1 MRIASLLAR
10 GLTVAAL
17 VLCAP
22 LVASAAETA
31 NAGRATKASK
41 AEHAASRVLFLSV
54 DITPAAKH
62 ALLEREGK
70 ALGFDVKQIEYPLRG
85 APVDKDTA
93 LDRALRDAD
102 LVWID
107 VPHPTA
113 EARLH
118 QIVDAALQRAALPAQ
133 RVLWIP
139 AGEPAASDRS
149 LRGYL
154 QAGGPVNTRAAFAVA
169 RAQLDGKTAP
179 DPGPPQLIPQR
190 GIHYPGAPRLF
201 VDAAEFRA
209 WAAQQGLRGE
219 PVAILLHRYHFVQGN
234 TAWLDRWLAMF
245 RQQGLLAYA
254 AFSGQLSDK
263 PLSELLERDGQ
274 VQARVIV
281 NHSLLPQGATLQ
293 PTFERWGIPVLQTQP
308 YRQDEA
314 SVWEGSETGLAQA
327 DIPFYFAQPEAAGL
341 IDPVVVVAH
350 PKRGEPE
357 LIERQAASVAGKAA
371 RWVALQ
377 TKANADK
384 RLVAFVYNYPP
395 GGSNFGASFL
405 NVPRSLARVS
415 TGLKDAGYGVTPMVE
430 ADWIS
435 GLKPM
440 LSAYYPGTDL
450 QALLDADEA
459 EALPLARYTA
469 WFDALPKAVRDPIV
483 ARWGSPASSR
493 YVLRVRG
500 EPVFVIPRLKL
511 GALTVLP
518 QPPREETLRNGQ
530 DPFMHRSK
538 TPLSH
543 HYLATYL
550 WARQADAII
559 HFGTHGTQEWAPGK
573 IRGPDV
579 MDPVWLP
586 LGDTPVIYPYIV
598 DNLGEALTAKR
609 RGRALMVSHRTPSF
623 APAGFNAQMAHM
635 HELMHEWE
643 TVDPGPTRQGLE
655 RQMVQQFVEHN
666 LHRDLGWTA
675 EQITENFSGYLELL
689 HPYLDRLAQSS
700 QPKGLA
706 VFGVVPDEDQ
716 RRGSILQ
723 LLRVPLIEALGED
736 IDEAFLINHEGV
748 ATARP
753 ARWLDLALKDAEAA
767 SHLDLRP
774 SACIA
779 AGTAA
784 AASAASAVAAEL
796 KHAASAPGAA
806 SSAPMVTCG
815 DGFVPN
821 RAARKP
827 IDQAAL
833 YQLALRAQEM
843 ATRLSTEGEMPGL
856 LRALDGRFIP
866 AAYGG
871 DLLRNPESLPTGRN
885 LTGLDP
891 NRLPTKQAF
900 EAAQALFKR
909 WYEEQAQAGTAPQR
923 LALSLWAGETLRHQ
937 GIMEAQALVA
947 LGATPVWDATG
958 RPTSIKLLSP
968 KELGRPRVDVLLS
981 ITGSYRDQFPALMK
995 LIDQAVAAAG
1005 EAESDNAI
1013 ASNNRAIAGEL
1024 RKAGLKPAQAQALA
1038 QARVFGNPAGDY
1050 GTGIA
1055 DAVQDNGLK
1064 GKDGK
1069 TDPRLGQLFLSTMS
1083 QPYVDGEPLSVPPA
1097 QAQQALGAHLRHTD
1111 AALMSRSSHLYAMV
1125 SSDDPFQYL
1134 GGMAAA
1140 AKVAGGTKDIALHV
1154 SQLQDATEQHT
1165 ETAAQAIALEMQ
1177 TRYLH
1182 PGWLKAQQAE
1192 GWSGALQVLKAVQYS
1207 FGWQSIAPGT
1217 VRADHWQSFYDVL
1230 VKDKHKL
1237 GVPEWLKQNP
1247 QAYAQALERLVQ
1259 ADRMGYWKPDAQTK
1273 QEIAS
1278 LYRDLTKAAP
1288 LNNEL
1293 AAVRRWTADQLPQD
1307 VPAVQPVSPAAPQ
1320 PADKAQKPP
1329 ERRAQPAAP
1338 SVPTVRGLALQRVPE
1353 PTKPKPA
1360 EPTAQRLE
1368 QALAWVAMAL
1378 LMCAGA
1384 IWQSRRANPP
1394 HRAGLTLHNDNNLI
1408 PQGTA

>member
-1 MRIASLLAR
+1 MRIVSLLAR
-10 GLTVAAL
+10 GFAVAVLA
-17 VLCAP
+17 LCAFTP
-22 LVASAAETA
+22 FGASAAGIARTA
-31 NAGRATKASK
+31 KAAGVS
-41 AEHAASRVLFLSV
+41 SRVLFLSV

-85 APVDKDTA
+85 APVDRDPA

-118 QIVDAALQRAALPAQ
+118 QIVDAALQRTAVPAQ

-169 RAQLDGKTAP
+169 RAQLDGKSAP
-179 DPGPPQLIPQR
+179 DLGPPQLIPQR
-190 GIHYPGAPRLF
+190 GIHYPGAPKLF

-293 PTFERWGIPVLQTQP
+293 PTFERWGVPVLQTQP

-415 TGLKDAGYGVTPMVE
+415 TGLKDAGYGVTPIAE

-469 WFDALPKAVRDPIV
+469 WFDALPRAVRDPIV

-500 EPVFVIPRLKL
+500 EPVFVIPRLKR

-573 IRGPDV
+573 LRGPDV

-666 LHRDLGWTA
+666 LHRDLGWSA
-675 EQITENFSGYLELL
+675 EQIAANFSGYLELL

-706 VFGVVPDEDQ
+706 VFGVVPDEEQ
-716 RRGSILQ
+716 RRGSLLQ

-748 ATARP
+748 AKARP
-753 ARWLDLALKDAEAA
+753 ARWLDVALKDPEAA
-767 SHLDLRP
+767 SKLDLRP
-774 SACIA
+774 SSDIEA
-779 AGTAA
+779 
-784 AASAASAVAAEL
+784 
-796 KHAASAPGAA
+796 
-806 SSAPMVTCG
+806 
-815 DGFVPN
+815 FVPN

-843 ATRLSTEGEMPGL
+843 STRLSTEGEMPGL

-947 LGATPVWDATG
+947 LGATPVWDTTG

-1064 GKDGK
+1064 GKDGQ

-1083 QPYVDGEPLSVPPA
+1083 QPYVDGEPLSVPTA

-1134 GGMAAA
+1134 GGLAAA
-1140 AKVAGGTKDIALHV
+1140 AKVAGSTKSIALHV

-1177 TRYLH
+1177 GRYLH

-1207 FGWQSIAPGT
+1207 FGWQTIAPGT

-1237 GVPEWLKQNP
+1237 GVPDWLKQNP
-1247 QAYAQALERLVQ
+1247 QAYAQALERMVQ
-1259 ADRMGYWKPDAQTK
+1259 AERMGYWKPDAQTK

-1278 LYRDLTKAAP
+1278 LYRDLTTAAP

-1307 VPAVQPVSPAAPQ
+1307 VPAVQPSAPAAP
-1320 PADKAQKPP
+1320 PVAKTAKPP
-1329 ERRAQPAAP
+1329 EKRATPAVP
-1338 SVPTVRGLALQRVPE
+1338 PVPTVRGLALQRVPE
-1353 PTKPKPA
+1353 PRKPTPA
-1360 EPTAQRLE
+1360 APAAQRLE
-1368 QALAWVAMAL
+1368 QALAWIAMAL
-1378 LMCAGA
+1378 LMWGGA
-1384 IWQSRRANPP
+1384 MWQSRRSNASRSADDP
-1394 HRAGLTLHNDNNLI
+1394 RDGSALFQNDNNWI
-1408 PQGTA
+1408 PQGSA